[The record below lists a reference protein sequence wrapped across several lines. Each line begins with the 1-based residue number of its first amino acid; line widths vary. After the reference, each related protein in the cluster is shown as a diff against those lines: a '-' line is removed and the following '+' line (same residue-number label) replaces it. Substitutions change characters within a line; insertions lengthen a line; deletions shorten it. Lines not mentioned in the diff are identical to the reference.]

1 MQITFRQPKN
11 VRSMMSKNCMQRGD
25 PVDPPPLEPGCHRC
39 NKCHACPI
47 IKEGTRFTSTNTKRT
62 YRVHQKVTCNSSYI
76 IYLGT
81 CKKCRG
87 QYVGKSTQPFKRR
100 HSGHK
105 QEIKNQLGGLGHHY
119 GGAEGCGYQN
129 VSIMIIEQVT
139 IGDQAMLADREAY
152 WQHQLRCYVENGG
165 NGHCYRKE
173 V

>member
-1 MQITFRQPKN
+1 MVQ
-11 VRSMMSKNCMQRGD
+11 
-25 PVDPPPLEPGCHRC
+25 
-39 NKCHACPI
+39 
-47 IKEGTRFTSTNTKRT
+47 
-62 YRVHQKVTCNSSYI
+62 TCI
-76 IYLGT
+76 QWWKWGT

-87 QYVGKSTQPFKRR
+87 QYVGKSTKPFKRR

-119 GGAEGCGYQN
+119 GGAGGCGYQN

-173 V
+173 VWKSRKTLFKKKVFLEHPYVQIFMKQLPFLLSMEIYILCLFCLIVDLCWWWIVDLSETGA